1 MAFFG
6 CKDLDMRVHDCILG
20 LLIILSGLAICY
32 VAIDYPDQ
40 NDGKP
45 GPWLFPV
52 VLSLIFAI
60 CGLILFIK
68 GLFHFKEHPLV
79 FFDKSISKK
88 GVFNIFSI
96 FVLVIFY
103 INFSETLGFLI
114 CMEIVL
120 LSLMLLL
127 KTKFI
132 KALIVSVFACITIYL
147 IFSKGLLVPLPEGIL
162 YF

>member
-68 GLFHFKEHPLV
+68 G